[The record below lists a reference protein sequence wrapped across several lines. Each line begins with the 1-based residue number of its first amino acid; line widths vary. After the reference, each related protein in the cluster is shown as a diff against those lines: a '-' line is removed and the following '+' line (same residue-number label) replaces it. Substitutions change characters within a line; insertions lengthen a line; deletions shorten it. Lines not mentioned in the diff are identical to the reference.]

1 MSSIDA
7 QLFRE
12 TLLAEFRSAW
22 QVLRETHPTEHFY
35 CFGLYTA
42 GCAEYVM
49 VTASTEEGLSIAT
62 EKYLARDGGDPA
74 LTRACLRW
82 SFSDS
87 PLHEEGMNL
96 LPRSQALRES
106 GPDPYDDT
114 DEAAEAIALVFD
126 TAVDVL
132 KQMDSEK
139 VFGTDFER
147 ARLVL
152 GIWMGDQSDEDRIAY
167 ARRLNPPSI
176 VNRFVKELE
185 EGYQACRRIPLS

>member
-1 MSSIDA
+1 MASIDA

-22 QVLRETHPTEHFY
+22 QVLRQTHPTEHFY

-42 GCAEYVM
+42 GCAEYLT
-49 VTASTEEGLSIAT
+49 VTSSTEEGLSIAT
-62 EKYLARDGGDPA
+62 ENYLARDGGDPA

-82 SFSDS
+82 FSCDS
-87 PLHEEGMNL
+87 PLHEEGLNL

-106 GPDPYDDT
+106 GPDPYAGT
-114 DEAAEAIALVFD
+114 DEAAEAITLVFD

-132 KQMDSEK
+132 KQLDSEK

-152 GIWMGDQSDEDRIAY
+152 GIWMGDQSNDSLIAF
-167 ARRLNPPSI
+167 ARQLNPQST
-176 VNRFVKELE
+176 VNRLARELE
-185 EGYQACRRIPLS
+185 EGYQACKQCL